1 VGGRDLLRRALGV
14 AVALVGLAAVAAHP
28 ALGQARLDY
37 RTADPR
43 ALLQAWKTV
52 APEDRSALATAMVAR
67 RAQVLPYLWDAVRF
81 GDQREKLFA
90 CAMIADVRDRDGVD
104 ALLVATSD
112 PDVKVRR
119 RAATALRIL
128 ADPRSAARLREL
140 VRSESDPGVVE
151 TSLAALGKLGQ
162 RSDRYLVEPF
172 LTHPDAGVRVVAAGA
187 LAMLGDERGLDI
199 VLAATTS
206 SDLPEVQKSAT
217 YALGLFR
224 AAAAGDRLQA
234 ILDNPYG
241 AWKSYALIAVAERKL
256 ATQTPKE
263 QVATLEPLVLGRS
276 RTLAEWAVDHLTD
289 IGNPAAVAALRKAR
303 TRSTP
308 VAQLAERRLI
318 LLGAQP

>member
-1 VGGRDLLRRALGV
+1 
-14 AVALVGLAAVAAHP
+14 VALVGLAAMAAQP
-28 ALGQARLDY
+28 ALAQPRLDY

-52 APEDRSALATAMVAR
+52 PPEERGALATAMVAR

-112 PDVKVRR
+112 SDVKVRR

-140 VRSESDPGVVE
+140 VRSEPDLGVLR

-162 RSDRYLVEPF
+162 RSDRRLVEPF
-172 LTHPDAGVRVVAAGA
+172 LTHADAGVRVVAAGA

-206 SDLPEVQKSAT
+206 SDDPEVQKSAT
-217 YALGLFR
+217 YALGLFG

-234 ILDNPYG
+234 ILANPYG

-256 ATQTPKE
+256 ATQTPTQ
-263 QVATLEPLVLGRS
+263 QVATLEPLVVGRS

-289 IGNPAAVAALRKAR
+289 IGNPAAIAALRKAR

-308 VAQLAERRLI
+308 VAALAERRLI

>member
-1 VGGRDLLRRALGV
+1 MGGRELLRHAFGV
-14 AVALVGLAAVAAHP
+14 AVTLIGLAAVAAQP
-28 ALGQARLDY
+28 VLAQPRLDY

-52 APEDRSALATAMVAR
+52 APEERSALAKAMVAR

-81 GDQREKLFA
+81 GDQRDKMFA
-90 CAMIADVRDRDGVD
+90 CAMIADVRDHDGVD
-104 ALLVATSD
+104 ALLVATAD

-140 VRSESDPGVVE
+140 IKSDPDTGVLK

-162 RSDRYLVEPF
+162 RSDRRIVEPF
-172 LTHPDAGVRVVAAGA
+172 LGHADPGVRVVAAGA

-217 YALGLFR
+217 YALGFFR

-241 AWKSYALIAVAERKL
+241 AWKGYALVAVAERKL
-256 ATQTPKE
+256 ATQTAAE
-263 QVATLEPLVLGRS
+263 RVATLEPLVVGRS
-276 RTLAEWAVDHLTD
+276 RTLAEWAVDQLTD
-289 IGNPAAVAALRKAR
+289 IGSPAAVTALRKAQ

-308 VAQLAERRLI
+308 VSKLAERRLI